1 MQGSTHAGALALAGL
16 VVAGTGPASAQ
27 PTYPDRPIL
36 VIVPQEGGSP
46 ADVSTRLLMERMRMT
61 LGQPFAIENQPGAG
75 GLIGTDRTAKAKPD
89 GYTLGAFNDS
99 IVTVLPNVEA
109 RLPYDAARD
118 FAPVTTIATVPT
130 VLLVHPSLPVK
141 SMRDLTALAKARPG
155 ELRYGSSG
163 NAGSEHLA
171 MAMYRLAAGVDL
183 THVPYRGAVPALI
196 ALIDGQV
203 QGMFIGLPP
212 ALPHL
217 KAGHVRALATAGNGR
232 TPLLPAVPTMAESGI
247 RDFRYDAWI
256 ALYAPAGTPQDIV
269 RRLNAAAVQA
279 LKTPDLQ
286 AQFAR
291 QGLEAVGSTT
301 DQLAATARED
311 YTRMARVI
319 KDTGIRGD

>member
-1 MQGSTHAGALALAGL
+1 MQGCTHAGAVALAGL
-16 VVAGTGPASAQ
+16 IAAGAPVARAQ
-27 PTYPDRPIL
+27 TPYPDQAIL
-36 VIVPQEGGSP
+36 MIVPLEAASP
-46 ADVSTRLLMERMRMT
+46 ADVAARLLTPAMAAT

-75 GLIGTDRTAKAKPD
+75 GLIGADRVAKAKPD
-89 GYTLGAFNDS
+89 GYTLGTFNDS

-109 RLPYDAARD
+109 RLPYDPARD
-118 FAPVTTIATVPT
+118 FAPVTTIAAVPT

-141 SMRDLTALAKARPG
+141 SVRDLTALARTRPG
-155 ELRYGSSG
+155 ELRYGSAG
-163 NAGSEHLA
+163 NGGTEHLA
-171 MAMYRLAAGVDL
+171 MAMYRLAAGADL
-183 THVPYRGAVPALI
+183 THVPYRGAGAALI

-203 QGMFIGLPP
+203 QAMFIGLPP

-217 KAGHVRALATAGNGR
+217 KAGHVRALAAAGDKR
-232 TPLLPAVPTMAESGI
+232 TPLLPGVPTMAESGI

-279 LKTPDLQ
+279 LKAPDLRG
-286 AQFAR
+286 AFAR
-291 QGLEAVGSTT
+291 QGLEAVGSTS

-319 KDTGIRGD
+319 KDTGIRGE

>member
-61 LGQPFAIENQPGAG
+61 LGQPFPIENQPGAG
-75 GLIGTDRTAKAKPD
+75 GLIGADRTAKAKPD

-118 FAPVTTIATVPT
+118 FAPVTTITTVPT

-141 SMRDLTALAKARPG
+141 SVRDLTALAKARPG
-155 ELRYGSSG
+155 ELRYGSGG

-171 MAMYRLAAGVDL
+171 MAMYRLAAGADL

-203 QGMFIGLPP
+203 QCMFIGLPP

-291 QGLEAVGSTT
+291 QGLEAVGSTA

-311 YTRMARVI
+311 YTRMARII